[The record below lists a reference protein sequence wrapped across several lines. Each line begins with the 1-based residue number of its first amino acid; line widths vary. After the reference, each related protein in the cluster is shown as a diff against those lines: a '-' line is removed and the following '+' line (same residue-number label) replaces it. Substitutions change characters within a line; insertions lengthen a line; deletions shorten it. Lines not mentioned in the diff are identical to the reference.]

1 MGAAGDLTCSAE
13 INSACAK
20 VLTIGQ
26 NACTA
31 QMRRRPEGRSFRAVN
46 IQIDLT
52 FHPKFPRIPCKCEA
66 SGGYSFAKV
75 PVLSLI
81 GLLFSPKLRPL
92 LWRRPRAGEPQ
103 RGGGGAQPVES
114 LGFLRLVWYNCTT
127 RRDRGD
133 RRRAG
138 IRALPCPHNRIAPS
152 GSACRLRLWRFRRGD
167 GYRPRLGQRGNALT
181 FRV

>member
-1 MGAAGDLTCSAE
+1 MGTAGDFTCSAE

-20 VLTIGQ
+20 VLAIGP

-133 RRRAG
+133 RRRAAPASVLSPVRT
-138 IRALPCPHNRIAPS
+138 IESLRAGAPA
-152 GSACRLRLWRFRRGD
+152 GCGYGASAAGTDTVPAWARGET
-167 GYRPRLGQRGNALT
+167 L
-181 FRV
+181 